1 MSYSIQTSRYLEN
14 DVLSRSPE
22 WLVTLI
28 YEALLTNL
36 RRAAIQIENG
46 DLEGKAI
53 SLGRAS
59 ALVTELMATLD
70 RDRGGEIADRLASLY
85 AYFALE
91 IMNVGR
97 SLNATGLRA
106 LIEMLEELY
115 EAWVQAA
122 EQVAPRAGGSRRNLS
137 VSAA

>member
-1 MSYSIQTSRYLEN
+1 MSYSIQSSRYLEN

-36 RRAAIQIENG
+36 RRAALQIESG
-46 DLEGKAI
+46 DLEGKAS

-59 ALVTELMATLD
+59 ALVTELMSTLD
-70 RDRGGEIADRLASLY
+70 HDRGGDLADRLASLY

-91 IMNVGR
+91 IMNIGR
-97 SLNATGLRA
+97 SLNATNLLGLIA
-106 LIEMLEELY
+106 MLEELHG
-115 EAWVQAA
+115 AWIQAA
-122 EQVAPRAGGSRRNLS
+122 EQVAPRSGATRRNLA

>member
-1 MSYSIQTSRYLEN
+1 MSYSIQSSRYLEN

-36 RRAAIQIENG
+36 RRAALQIESG
-46 DLEGKAI
+46 DLEGKAS

-70 RDRGGEIADRLASLY
+70 HDRGGDLADRLASLY

-91 IMNVGR
+91 IMNIGR
-97 SLNATGLRA
+97 SLNATNLSG
-106 LIEMLEELY
+106 LIEMLEELHG
-115 EAWVQAA
+115 AWTQAA
-122 EQVAPRAGGSRRNLS
+122 EQVAPRSGAPRRNLS